1 MPINIREQQ
10 IVGTTDLEELDR
22 IGQRYASGG
31 NDTVALLAWLR
42 AEELGCK
49 KYRKG
54 ITAML
59 FRSGVQGD
67 VRRKAEAMLRQWVDD
82 GDADADVL
90 EMTDILKACY
100 FLS

>member
-1 MPINIREQQ
+1 MRQSTLEHQ
-10 IVGTTDLEELDR
+10 IAGTTDLEELDR

-67 VRRKAEAMLRQWVDD
+67 VRRKAEAMVRQWVDD
-82 GDADADVL
+82 GDADVL
-90 EMTDILKACY
+90 EMMDTLKACY

>member
-1 MPINIREQQ
+1 MRQSTLEQQ
-10 IVGTTDLEELDR
+10 IAGTADLEELDR
-22 IGQRYASGG
+22 IGRRYANGG

-59 FRSGVQGD
+59 FRSSVQGD
-67 VRRKAEAMLRQWVDD
+67 VRRKAEAMVKQWVDD
-82 GDADADVL
+82 GDADVL
-90 EMTDILKACY
+90 EMMDILKAIY
-100 FLS
+100 SLS